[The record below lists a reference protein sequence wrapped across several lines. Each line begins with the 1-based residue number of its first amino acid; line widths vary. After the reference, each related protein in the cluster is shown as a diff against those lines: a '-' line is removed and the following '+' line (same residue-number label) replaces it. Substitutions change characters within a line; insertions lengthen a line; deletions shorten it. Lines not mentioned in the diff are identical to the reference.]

1 MRSYGK
7 RALLAGLML
16 MLGASLSLAANVNV
30 NVQGGLPIPPPP
42 PGLPLPAPGMVVG
55 GNVHVDN
62 GKHAGKYKKK
72 KTYLKRHK
80 KQGRSKR
87 GK

>member
-7 RALLAGLML
+7 RALLAGLIL

-30 NVQGGLPIPPPP
+30 NIQGGLPIPPPP
-42 PGLPLPAPGMVVG
+42 PGLSLPVPGVAVG
-55 GNVHVDN
+55 GSARVDN
-62 GKHAGKYKKK
+62 GKHAGQYKKK
-72 KTYLKRHK
+72 KASLKRHK

-87 GK
+87 GR

>member
-7 RALLAGLML
+7 RALLAGLIL
-16 MLGASLSLAANVNV
+16 VLGTSLSQAANVNV

-42 PGLPLPAPGMVVG
+42 PGLPLPVPGVAVG
-55 GNVHVDN
+55 GSAHVDN
-62 GKHAGKYKKK
+62 GKHSGQYKKK

-87 GK
+87 GR

>member
-7 RALLAGLML
+7 RALLTGLAL
-16 MLGASLSLAANVNV
+16 VLGVSLSQAANVNV

-42 PGLPLPAPGMVVG
+42 PGLPLPVPGVVVG
-55 GNVHVDN
+55 GSVHADN
-62 GKHAGKYKKK
+62 GKHSGQYKKK
-72 KTYLKRHK
+72 KTSLKRHK

-87 GK
+87 GR